1 MDESIWKK
9 SVPKHA
15 DVAPSECH
23 DAAFVFSFPTI
34 QFWSLHEA
42 GMPSLTYVLYCQ
54 KCLKHLH
61 RKSTCNK
68 LKVVNVNYVWT
79 HSIVD

>member
-1 MDESIWKK
+1 MKAFEKNLFQSMQMLH
-9 SVPKHA
+9 PQ
-15 DVAPSECH
+15 CH

-54 KCLKHLH
+54 KCLKNLH
-61 RKSTCNK
+61 RKSTCNE
-68 LKVVNVNYVWT
+68 LKVVNVNYV
-79 HSIVD
+79 